1 VSAWNAKIARI
12 DQPEPG
18 LLSFSFR
25 ADGRN
30 EVLILVMLPG
40 TLGLGVVDE
49 RPRGAS
55 ASPAVS
61 QLRRHLEGARINAVE
76 MSQRATRLSL
86 TRADKTR
93 FLITAPSKPYGAWW
107 LCETDGSVVLRS
119 PGAPPSVPS
128 EEEHLRLKTLDELRA
143 GGVLAAEHRT
153 GGVLAAEHCTG
164 GVLAAEHCN
173 SGISVLDAHR
183 SMRRSQLERLL
194 GRHLKRLSK
203 KRDAIVGDLERAA
216 TAEELHER
224 ASLIL
229 AHSAQI
235 PANAAYFDTTTWGDD
250 PQPIRIQLDPRKSP
264 TELAQDLFKKSKRL
278 KRGLDVAP
286 ERLGA
291 VEAEIA
297 ELVRARDAFGDDSPN
312 ELATKLEALGVS
324 ITAPKEEARKRRQAG
339 LRLPYREFVSVDAS
353 PVLVG
358 RGAADN
364 DRLTLR
370 VARPHDLWLHARGVT
385 GAHVVVQLAKG
396 KSCSPE
402 TLIDA
407 ATLAAHFSDL
417 RGETIV
423 DVLYTP
429 RRFVHKRK
437 GSPVGSVTLG
447 SEKVIAVR
455 LEAGRLERLLG
466 SEKQK

>member
-1 VSAWNAKIARI
+1 VSAWNAKIARV

-18 LLSFSFR
+18 LLSLSFR

-30 EVLILVMLPG
+30 EVLVLVTLPG
-40 TLGLGVVDE
+40 ALGLGVMDQ
-49 RPRGAS
+49 RPRGAT
-55 ASPAVS
+55 ASPAVT
-61 QLRRHLEGARINAVE
+61 QLRRHIEGARIETVE
-76 MSQRATRLSL
+76 MSRRAARLSL
-86 TRADKTR
+86 TRADTTR
-93 FLITAPSKPYGAWW
+93 FLIASPSKPYGAWW
-107 LCETDGSVVLRS
+107 LCETDGSVVVRA
-119 PGAPPSVPS
+119 PGAPPSVPA
-128 EEEHLRLKTLDELRA
+128 EDEHLRAKTVEELRD
-143 GGVLAAEHRT
+143 GGAA
-153 GGVLAAEHCTG
+153 
-164 GVLAAEHCN
+164 
-173 SGISVLDAHR
+173 VLDAHQSVR
-183 SMRRSQLERLL
+183 TGQLERLL
-194 GRHLKRLSK
+194 ARHIKRLSK

-216 TAEELHER
+216 TAEELHDK

-229 AHSAQI
+229 AHMPEI

-250 PQPIRIQLDPRKSP
+250 PQPIRIELDPRKNAS
-264 TELAQDLFKKSKRL
+264 ELAQELFKKSKRL
-278 KRGLDVAP
+278 KRGLDVGP
-286 ERLGA
+286 ERLEA

-297 ELVRARDAFGDDSPN
+297 ELVRARDTLGDDSPD

-339 LRLPYREFVSVDAS
+339 ARLPYREFVTVDAS
-353 PVLVG
+353 AVLVG

-385 GAHVVVQLAKG
+385 GAHVVVRLGKG

-402 TLIDA
+402 TLVDA

-417 RGETIV
+417 RGEKVV

-447 SEKVIAVR
+447 NEKVIAVR
-455 LEAGRLERLLG
+455 IERKRLERLVK
-466 SEKQK
+466 SEKKAP

>member
-1 VSAWNAKIARI
+1 MSAWNAKIARV

-18 LLSFSFR
+18 LLSLSFR
-25 ADGRN
+25 AEGRN
-30 EVLILVMLPG
+30 EVLLLVMLPG
-40 TLGLGVVDE
+40 TLGLGVVAE

-55 ASPAVS
+55 ASSAVS
-61 QLRRHLEGARINAVE
+61 QLRRHLEGARINTVE
-76 MSQRATRLSL
+76 MSRRATRLSL
-86 TRADKTR
+86 TRADQSR
-93 FLITAPSKPYGAWW
+93 FLITTPSKPYGAWW
-107 LCETDGSVVLRS
+107 LCEEDGSVVVRA
-119 PGAPPSVPS
+119 PGAPPSIPA
-128 EEEHLRLKTLDELRA
+128 EGEHLEPKSIEELRG
-143 GGVLAAEHRT
+143 GGVLA
-153 GGVLAAEHCTG
+153 GGRLAPG
-164 GVLAAEHCN
+164 Q
-173 SGISVLDAHR
+173 SVLDAHQ
-183 SMRRSQLERLL
+183 SMRRGQLEGLL

-203 KRDAIVGDLERAA
+203 KREAILGDLERAA
-216 TAEELHER
+216 TADELHQR

-229 AHSAQI
+229 AHVHQI
-235 PANAAYFDTTTWGDD
+235 PANAAYFETTTWGDD
-250 PQPIRIQLDPRKSP
+250 PQPIRIELDPRTSP
-264 TELAQDLFKKSKRL
+264 TELAQHLFKQSKRL

-286 ERLGA
+286 ERLSE

-297 ELVRARDAFGDDSPN
+297 VLARTRDELDSASPD
-312 ELATKLEALGVS
+312 EMATKLEALGVS

-339 LRLPYREFVSVDAS
+339 ARLPYREFVSSDALA
-353 PVLVG
+353 VWVG

-385 GAHVVVQLAKG
+385 GAHVVVPLGKG

-402 TLIDA
+402 TLVDA

-437 GSPVGSVTLG
+437 SSPVGSVTLG

-455 LEAGRLERLLG
+455 LEAGRLERLLK
-466 SEKQK
+466 SEKKAP

>member
-1 VSAWNAKIARI
+1 MSAWDAKISRV

-25 ADGRN
+25 AEGRN
-30 EVLILVMLPG
+30 EVLLLVMLPG
-40 TLGLGVVDE
+40 ALRLGVLDE

-61 QLRRHLEGARINAVE
+61 QLRRHVEGARIVAAE
-76 MSQRATRLSL
+76 TSQRAARLSL
-86 TRADKTR
+86 TRGDKTR
-93 FLITAPSKPYGAWW
+93 FLIAAPSKPYGAWW
-107 LCETDGSVVLRS
+107 LCELDGSVVLRS
-119 PGAPPSVPS
+119 PGAPQTVPA
-128 EEEHLRLKTLDELRA
+128 EEGHLAQISPEELRA
-143 GGVLAAEHRT
+143 HGSTA
-153 GGVLAAEHCTG
+153 
-164 GVLAAEHCN
+164 
-173 SGISVLDAHR
+173 LDAHR
-183 SMRRSQLERLL
+183 SVRRTQLERLL
-194 GRHLKRLSK
+194 LRHIKRVSK
-203 KRDAIVGDLERAA
+203 KREAIIGDLERAA
-216 TAEELHER
+216 TAEELQEK

-229 AHSAQI
+229 AHAPEI
-235 PANAAYFDTTTWGDD
+235 PAGALYFETKSWDEEARLV
-250 PQPIRIQLDPRKSP
+250 RIELDPHRSP

-286 ERLGA
+286 GRLEA
-291 VEAEIA
+291 VEAELA
-297 ELVRARDAFGDDSPN
+297 ALGRTRDEVGDCPPDELEA
-312 ELATKLEALGVS
+312 KLEALGVP
-324 ITAPKEEARKRRQAG
+324 ITAPKEQARKRRQVGA
-339 LRLPYREFVSVDAS
+339 RLPYREFRTADAS
-353 PVLVG
+353 AVLVG

-385 GAHVVVQLAKG
+385 GAHIVVPLTKG
-396 KSCSPE
+396 KSCSAE
-402 TLIDA
+402 TLVDA

-437 GSPVGSVTLG
+437 GSPVGSVTLT

-455 LEAGRLERLLG
+455 VEPERLQRLLEN
-466 SEKQK
+466 EKKTTLK

>member
-1 VSAWNAKIARI
+1 MSAWNAKIARV

-18 LLSFSFR
+18 LLSLSFR

-30 EVLILVMLPG
+30 EVLLLVMLPG
-40 TLGLGVVDE
+40 TLGLGVVEE

-61 QLRRHLEGARINAVE
+61 QLRRHLEGARIHSVE
-76 MSQRATRLSL
+76 MSQRAARLSL
-86 TRADKTR
+86 TRANQSR
-93 FLITAPSKPYGAWW
+93 LLIITPSKPYGAWW
-107 LCETDGSVVLRS
+107 LCEEDGSVVVRA
-119 PGAPPSVPS
+119 PGAPHSIP
-128 EEEHLRLKTLDELRA
+128 EEEGHLEPKSLDDLRG
-143 GGVLAAEHRT
+143 GGVLVGGRLAT
-153 GGVLAAEHCTG
+153 GE
-164 GVLAAEHCN
+164 
-173 SGISVLDAHR
+173 SVLDAHQ
-183 SMRRSQLERLL
+183 SVRRGQLERLL
-194 GRHLKRLSK
+194 QRHLKRLSK
-203 KRDAIVGDLERAA
+203 KREAISGDLERAA
-216 TAEELHER
+216 TADELHQR

-229 AHSAQI
+229 AHIQQI
-235 PANAAYFDTTTWGDD
+235 PANAAYFEATTWGDD
-250 PQPIRIQLDPRKSP
+250 PQPVRIELDPRASP
-264 TELAQDLFKKSKRL
+264 TELAQNLFKKSKRL

-286 ERLGA
+286 ERLSE

-297 ELVRARDAFGDDSPN
+297 ALVRIQGALGTDSPD

-324 ITAPKEEARKRRQAG
+324 ITAPQEEARKRRQAG
-339 LRLPYREFVSVDAS
+339 ARLPYREFVSCDAFA
-353 PVLVG
+353 VLVG

-385 GAHVVVQLAKG
+385 GAHVVVPLGKG
-396 KSCSPE
+396 KSCPPD
-402 TLIDA
+402 TLVDA

-437 GSPVGSVTLG
+437 SSPVGSVTLG

-455 LEAGRLERLLG
+455 LEAARLERLLR
-466 SEKQK
+466 SEKKAP